1 LGDKE
6 IARDLLG
13 SDNRVGR
20 QFHALTFVAAQV
32 RDGERARE
40 RIGIRVESLLL
51 TLVMRKEL
59 PDNCRRISQ
68 NFSPAVKSRLK
79 QTVQKSE
86 MNIPRLNFAHLPT
99 PTEALPRLSEA
110 LDGPRL
116 LVKRDD
122 QTGLA
127 FGGNKTRKL
136 EFLLAE
142 ARDQGANTLITGGA
156 LQSNHCRQTAAA
168 AARFGFKCILV
179 LTGDKPQQASGNL
192 LLDQLFGAEIVHV
205 ADRKDRDRILQETFD
220 RATKERSNP
229 YLVPYGGSNAT
240 GALGYAFAMKELIDQ
255 NVGADWIVFA
265 TSSGGTHAGLLL
277 GQRIFGFSGKV
288 LGISVDESEE
298 WLKSEVSQLA
308 SATSEKVGDRIE
320 FTPADVLVNAGY
332 CDAGYG
338 VVTERE
344 REAIRLFASCE
355 GLLLDP
361 VYTGRAAA
369 GMIDLIRKGFFKRD
383 ETVLF
388 LHTGGLPALFADQY
402 TDEFR

>member
-1 LGDKE
+1 MAIKD
-6 IARDLLG
+6 
-13 SDNRVGR
+13 
-20 QFHALTFVAAQV
+20 
-32 RDGERARE
+32 
-40 RIGIRVESLLL
+40 
-51 TLVMRKEL
+51 
-59 PDNCRRISQ
+59 
-68 NFSPAVKSRLK
+68 
-79 QTVQKSE
+79 
-86 MNIPRLNFAHLPT
+86 IPRLNFAHLPT
-99 PTEALPRLSEA
+99 PVEELPRLREA
-110 LDGPRL
+110 LRGGPRL

-136 EFLLAE
+136 EFLVAE
-142 ARDQGANTLITGGA
+142 AREEGAETLITGGA

-179 LTGDKPQQASGNL
+179 LTGDKPQHASGNL
-192 LLDQLFGAEIVHV
+192 LLDLLFGAEIVYV
-205 ADRKDRDRILQETFD
+205 ADRKDRDRILKETFN
-220 RATKERSNP
+220 RAANEGKEP

-255 NVGADWIVFA
+255 NIGADWIVFA
-265 TSSGGTHAGLLL
+265 TSSGGTHAGLLS
-277 GQRIFGFSGKV
+277 GQRVFGFSGKIM
-288 LGISVDESEE
+288 GISVDEPEE

-308 SATSEKVGDRIE
+308 SATSEKIGDRIE
-320 FTPADVLVNAGY
+320 FTPADVLVNADY

-344 REAIRLFASCE
+344 REAIRLLAQHE

-369 GMIDLIRKGFFKRD
+369 GMIDLIRKGFFKKD

-402 TDEFR
+402 TDESR

>member
-1 LGDKE
+1 VD
-6 IARDLLG
+6 
-13 SDNRVGR
+13 
-20 QFHALTFVAAQV
+20 
-32 RDGERARE
+32 
-40 RIGIRVESLLL
+40 
-51 TLVMRKEL
+51 
-59 PDNCRRISQ
+59 
-68 NFSPAVKSRLK
+68 
-79 QTVQKSE
+79 
-86 MNIPRLNFAHLPT
+86 IPRLNFSHLPT
-99 PTEALPRLSEA
+99 PIETLPRLSKFFG
-110 LDGPRL
+110 GPQL

-136 EFLLAE
+136 EFLVAE
-142 ARDQGANTLITGGA
+142 AREEGAKTLITGGA

-168 AARFGFKCILV
+168 ATRFGFKCILV
-179 LTGDKPQQASGNL
+179 LSGDKPQHASGNL
-192 LLDQLFGAEIVHV
+192 LLDLLFGAEIVYV

-220 RATKERSNP
+220 RATQEGTKP

-255 NVGADWIVFA
+255 NVGADWIAFA
-265 TSSGGTHAGLLL
+265 TSSGGTHAGLLS
-277 GQRIFGFSGKV
+277 GQRVFGFNGKI
-288 LGISVDESEE
+288 LGISVDEPEE
-298 WLKSEVSQLA
+298 WLKKEVSQLA
-308 SATSEKVGDRIE
+308 AATSEKIGDRIE
-320 FTPADVLVNAGY
+320 FTPADVLVNADY

-344 REAIRLFASCE
+344 REAIRLLARHE

-369 GMIDLIRKGFFKRD
+369 GMIDLIRKGFFKKD

-402 TDEFR
+402 ADKLR